1 MTALTTASRR
11 SAKSGAGAGAGFVL
25 IEVLVS
31 LTVFSVGIMAVL
43 VAVLAALDLQKD
55 SALRYR
61 AGLVLE
67 EKLAE
72 TVLVPYDGKPMQ
84 GISAD
89 GLFSWSVTG
98 ETWTGAPQLIA
109 GSSKNTKQPKRTD
122 NRKKVKDEQKDDAV
136 DVSSRLLRVAVDVSW
151 RTGDETRSISAV
163 QLVHVSPQARG
174 TP

>member
-1 MTALTTASRR
+1 MRTLTTASRR
-11 SAKSGAGAGAGFVL
+11 STKSGTGSDSGFVL

-61 AGLVLE
+61 AGLILE

-72 TVLVPYDGKPMQ
+72 TVLVPYNGKPMQ
-84 GISAD
+84 GVSAD
-89 GLFSWSVTG
+89 GLFSWTVTG
-98 ETWTGAPQLIA
+98 ETWTGAPQLNA
-109 GSSKNTKQPKRTD
+109 GRSKSTKKPKRT
-122 NRKKVKDEQKDDAV
+122 NNKRTAKDENEDDTV
-136 DVSSRLLRVAVDVSW
+136 NVSSRLLRVAVDVSW
-151 RTGDETRSISAV
+151 RTGDGTRSISAI
-163 QLVHVSPQARG
+163 QLVHVSPQAKG